1 MRQMRQEIPPYLLRA
16 GHHVRSLIQYVHGIL
31 IASSISIL
39 VRVRYNSN
47 GSNTL
52 SGITAHQF
60 LSCETWGV
68 S

>member
-1 MRQMRQEIPPYLLRA
+1 MRQMGQEIPPYLLTA
-16 GHHVRSLIQYVHGIL
+16 CHHVRSLIQYPHGIL

-47 GSNTL
+47 GYYPSQ
-52 SGITAHQF
+52 ITAHHF